1 MNSALETPA
10 PAEQVTFARAAVRS
24 IPVSARGT
32 VVNRTHRVVRERARV
47 LSERKSRVRSLM
59 LPMVLCGVLLTL
71 TILAVWTGL
80 YQYQGAMEADVAA
93 LAAVELNNHAL
104 VALLW
109 FVPVT
114 LGVLVTMWMRRA
126 RGGAEDEAR

>member
-1 MNSALETPA
+1 
-10 PAEQVTFARAAVRS
+10 
-24 IPVSARGT
+24 
-32 VVNRTHRVVRERARV
+32 
-47 LSERKSRVRSLM
+47 
-59 LPMVLCGVLLTL
+59 
-71 TILAVWTGL
+71 
-80 YQYQGAMEADVAA
+80 MEADVAA